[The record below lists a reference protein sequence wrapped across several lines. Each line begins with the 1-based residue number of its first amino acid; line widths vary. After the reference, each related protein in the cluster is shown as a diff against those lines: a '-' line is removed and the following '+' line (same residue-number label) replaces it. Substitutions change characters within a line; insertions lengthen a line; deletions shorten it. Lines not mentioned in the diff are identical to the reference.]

1 MRENATVTMCA
12 DDIIRR
18 LLEIKGRVMSAVSLK
33 CFHNL
38 ASHSIIYLYFS
49 CTNIIREYLYN
60 YNTHNKNLIK

>member
-18 LLEIKGRVMSAVSLK
+18 LLEIKGRVMSSAVSLK

-38 ASHSIIYLYFS
+38 AQA
-49 CTNIIREYLYN
+49 TA
-60 YNTHNKNLIK
+60 